1 MSLPIIL
8 ALAWVTIGLSLSTL
22 KKKGKKPE
30 KKPPQPRQPSNRGEG
45 HVPTIGPN
53 QEKKLEQLEV
63 LKNAGLLDPEE
74 YAEKKR
80 KILR

>member
-30 KKPPQPRQPSNRGEG
+30 KKPRQPSNRGEG

-80 KILR
+80 MILR